1 MKIESVVYLT
11 VTKIYKGS
19 ISVNH
24 LKYWSLHKM
33 LEHQS
38 PNLNMSASKIHVRSD
53 LNREQLTGNHIA
65 YQYTAYVDISRHTEC

>member
-1 MKIESVVYLT
+1 
-11 VTKIYKGS
+11 
-19 ISVNH
+19 
-24 LKYWSLHKM
+24 M

-53 LNREQLTGNHIA
+53 LNREQLTGNRIA

>member
-1 MKIESVVYLT
+1 MKIESVVYLI
-11 VTKIYKGS
+11 VTNIYKGS

-38 PNLNMSASKIHVRSD
+38 PNLNMSASKIHVRYD